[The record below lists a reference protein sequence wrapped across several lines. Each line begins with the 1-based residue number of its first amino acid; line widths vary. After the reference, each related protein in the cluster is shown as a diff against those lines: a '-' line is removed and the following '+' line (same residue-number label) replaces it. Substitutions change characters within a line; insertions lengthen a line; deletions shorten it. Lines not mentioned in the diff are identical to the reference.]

1 VIRRYEA
8 CGYLLLAA
16 GLAAGMLLGVG
27 CSGLQAGSENEDDP
41 QELVGAP
48 PEDDEA
54 FAYAGEPK
62 ETSRVEESG
71 KLDEES
77 EADEA
82 SDPEG
87 QSEESVSGTGEMPEA
102 GETDNEGRRGEAD
115 DRCFSCVRLCP
126 ADKPSCDASDGD
138 VICGWGVHEEQE
150 TARQL
155 ARAEC
160 DGALEREREVGDW
173 REISGECPPATCR
186 SSSDE

>member
-1 VIRRYEA
+1 
-8 CGYLLLAA
+8 
-16 GLAAGMLLGVG
+16 MLLGMG
-27 CSGLQAGSENEDDP
+27 CSGLQAGSETEDDP

-54 FAYAGEPK
+54 FAYAGQPDEA
-62 ETSRVEESG
+62 SRVEESG
-71 KLDEES
+71 KLDEDS

-82 SDPEG
+82 SEPES

-102 GETDNEGRRGEAD
+102 GATETKDGRGDAD
-115 DRCFSCVRLCP
+115 DRCFSCIRLCP

-160 DGALEREREVGDW
+160 EGALKREREVGGW

-186 SSSDE
+186 STSDE